1 MSHSRSMSGMPHLIP
16 LFFLPCLLACL
27 YAFFI
32 QQHIV
37 RLLGHRAV
45 FIGGLFIFAITMT
58 ATIAAPTVPFL
69 NVVTALSG
77 VGFAALTSTPN
88 MLVTLY
94 NSDRQVSLQFFN
106 FRIGFRLYEN
116 GLLALF
122 IYKGPFIFLSFCSVM
137 SLLFYCLYFILIP
150 HYFLSCTL
158 NHFYKCFFILIPF
171 YCSSLFSFLLL
182 FIFYYYSF
190 LYCVYSI
197 LLQHKAVQ
205 VNV

>member
-1 MSHSRSMSGMPHLIP
+1 MSHCRSMSGMPHLIP

-106 FRIGFRLYEN
+106 FRI
-116 GLLALF
+116 
-122 IYKGPFIFLSFCSVM
+122 V
-137 SLLFYCLYFILIP
+137 
-150 HYFLSCTL
+150 
-158 NHFYKCFFILIPF
+158 
-171 YCSSLFSFLLL
+171 
-182 FIFYYYSF
+182 
-190 LYCVYSI
+190 
-197 LLQHKAVQ
+197 
-205 VNV
+205 

>member
-1 MSHSRSMSGMPHLIP
+1 MLDTTGHSNLSHSKIMCSMPHLI
-16 LFFLPCLLACL
+16 LLYLLLHCLACL

-94 NSDRQVSLQFFN
+94 NSDRQVSFQN
-106 FRIGFRLYEN
+106 H
-116 GLLALF
+116 LL
-122 IYKGPFIFLSFCSVM
+122 
-137 SLLFYCLYFILIP
+137 
-150 HYFLSCTL
+150 
-158 NHFYKCFFILIPF
+158 
-171 YCSSLFSFLLL
+171 
-182 FIFYYYSF
+182 
-190 LYCVYSI
+190 
-197 LLQHKAVQ
+197 
-205 VNV
+205 